1 MKYVYSVL
9 FIIVL
14 ASPLYSADLITIEK
28 VNGKV
33 EIREPGGGWEK
44 AIQGST
50 IPQGSIISTGFKSS
64 AELDLSGSSTIY
76 VKPLTRMA
84 IDELATTGNKVNTKL
99 NLRLGR
105 IKADVK
111 TSKGLKH
118 DFTLKTPVSTAAVRG
133 TVFEAGANGNLDVE
147 TGKIQQRNKIGQ
159 KTTVPG
165 GNSSSV
171 AGGGYSPPA
180 TPQETVNQTFT
191 VVTTTQ
197 PSSTVPE
204 LPPIETSTTPD
215 PGTVTVHWGESSGG
229 LQ

>member
-1 MKYVYSVL
+1 MKHVCSVL

-14 ASPLYSADLITIEK
+14 ASPIYSADLITIEK

-33 EIREPGGGWEK
+33 EIREPGGSWEK
-44 AIQGST
+44 AVQGST
-50 IPQGSIISTGFKSS
+50 IPQGTIISTGFKSS

-84 IDELATTGNKVNTKL
+84 VDELATTGNKVNTKL

-111 TSKGLKH
+111 TSKGLRH
-118 DFTLKTPVSTAAVRG
+118 DFTLRTPVSTAAVRG

-147 TGKIQQRNKIGQ
+147 SGKIQQKNKIGQ

-171 AGGGYSPPA
+171 SGGGYSPPA
-180 TPQETVNQTFT
+180 TPEETVSQDFSVDTS
-191 VVTTTQ
+191 TQ
-197 PSSTVPE
+197 VNNTVPA
-204 LPPIETSTTPD
+204 LPPVENSTIPD
-215 PGTVTVHWGESSGG
+215 PGTVTVEWQEVYPAPS
-229 LQ
+229 

>member
-1 MKYVYSVL
+1 MKYTLLIL

-14 ASPLYSADLITIEK
+14 ASPVYSADLITIAK

-33 EIREPGGGWEK
+33 EIKEPGGSWTK
-44 AIQGST
+44 ASEGTVIPEGST
-50 IPQGSIISTGFKSS
+50 ISTGFNSF

-84 IDELATTGNKVNTKL
+84 LDKLAITGNKVNTKL
-99 NLRLGR
+99 NLKLGR

-133 TVFEAGANGNLDVE
+133 TIFEAGSNGNLSVI
-147 TGKIQQRNKIGQ
+147 TGKIQQSNKIGQ

-171 AGGGYSPPA
+171 AGGGYSAPDTPA
-180 TPQETVNQTFT
+180 NAMAGSFSV
-191 VVTTTQ
+191 
-197 PSSTVPE
+197 
-204 LPPIETSTTPD
+204 ETSTQQESDIPESTGSSEASQQT
-215 PGTVTVHWGESSGG
+215 GTITVSWNLSEAT
-229 LQ
+229 